1 MPVYL
6 DVDPRTLHLPT
17 SRWNG
22 ADPGKLTRQLSKHG
36 LSTVGMPNLFV
47 SRDREGRLMISDG
60 VTRATR
66 VAKWLPNQ
74 TVRVEVIEEHPNRDY
89 SNHPMIGDR
98 LP

>member
-36 LSTVGMPNLFV
+36 LSTVGMPNLFPR
-47 SRDREGRLMISDG
+47 S
-60 VTRATR
+60 TR
-66 VAKWLPNQ
+66 V
-74 TVRVEVIEEHPNRDY
+74 
-89 SNHPMIGDR
+89 
-98 LP
+98 